1 MQRKE
6 ILCDED
12 TETGKIE
19 ETQIDFDLLF
29 FRFLFGDVVIETEI
43 LFLFYY
49 CICCT
54 VVVE

>member
-6 ILCDED
+6 ILLDED